1 MTTGSRLRL
10 ATVWLSGC
18 SGCHMSLLDL
28 DEWLF
33 VLADLAEIVYSPVA
47 SDRKIYPQQVDVCL
61 VEGAVAN
68 RHNLELALQLRART
82 RRVIAL
88 GDCAALGNVT
98 ALRNLCGASVEQSA
112 SLALDCAYRQLSEG
126 EGEIPTVPSLL
137 PRVLPLH
144 RVIAVDGV
152 IPGCPPTA
160 ATIRGALETLLQP

>member
-1 MTTGSRLRL
+1 MTLGSRLRL

-47 SDRKIYPQQVDVCL
+47 SDCKIYPSQVDVCL

-68 RHNLELALQLRART
+68 RDNLELALQLRARST
-82 RRVIAL
+82 VVIAL

-98 ALRNLCGASVEQSA
+98 ALRNLCGPGVQQSA
-112 SLALDCAYRQLSEG
+112 GEALDCAYRHLSDG
-126 EGEIPTVPSLL
+126 EGRVPTAPILL

-152 IPGCPPTA
+152 IAGCPPTA
-160 ATIRGALETLLQP
+160 AAIRAALEALLQR